1 MKNNNKIDIINM
13 TSNTNLDAFVYVMF
27 SMKH

>member
-1 MKNNNKIDIINM
+1 MKNNNKINIINM

>member
-1 MKNNNKIDIINM
+1 MKNNKKINIINM